1 MNKRSGFTLVELLI
15 VIVIIGILASIGLGS
30 FNTAQMKSRD
40 SKRKT
45 NLQQIAN
52 ALEIY
57 YNDKGVYPA
66 STTAGLIKG
75 CGLNALED
83 CTWGESA
90 FSNTSTN
97 TTYMVKLPTD
107 PLDKKYNYYYT
118 TFKKLGIN
126 VGYKLYARLEN
137 TQDNE
142 IDPDIVTQSRDCD
155 NVGTTYVCNYGIS
168 SGNTTP

>member
-1 MNKRSGFTLVELLI
+1 MNKHSGFTLVELLI

-57 YNDKGVYPA
+57 YNDKGTYPA
-66 STTAGLIKG
+66 SNVAGKIMG
-75 CGLNALED
+75 CGAGAVLE
-83 CTWGESA
+83 CNWGVDT
-90 FSNTSTN
+90 FSNTSPNPDTV
-97 TTYMVKLPTD
+97 YMIKLPTD
-107 PLDKKYNYYYT
+107 PSSNRNYFYKATSSNSKYQ
-118 TFKKLGIN
+118 
-126 VGYKLYARLEN
+126 LYAYLEN
-137 TQDNE
+137 SQDN
-142 IDPDIVTQSRDCD
+142 DIITTPTYSC
-155 NVGTTYVCNYGIS
+155 GTATTCNYGIS

>member
-1 MNKRSGFTLVELLI
+1 MNKKSGFTLVELLI

-57 YNDKGVYPA
+57 YNDKGKYPA
-66 STTAGLIKG
+66 SNVAGSIMG
-75 CGLNALED
+75 CGAGAILE
-83 CTWGESA
+83 CSWGVDP
-90 FSNTSTN
+90 FSNTTTN
-97 TTYMVKLPTD
+97 TIYMTKLPSD
-107 PLDKKYNYYYT
+107 PSEDQYYYYRT
-118 TFKKLGIN
+118 AASNSK
-126 VGYKLYARLEN
+126 YQLYTHLEN
-137 TQDNE
+137 TQDK
-142 IDPDIVTQSRDCD
+142 DIITITLPSLNC
-155 NVGTTYVCNYGIS
+155 GTATDVCNYGIS